1 MKKIKLREGDQAPDF
16 EIQDQEGDLR
26 TLEEF
31 NGKLLLLYFYPK
43 DNTPGCTNEACGFR
57 DSYDDLIR
65 YVHVVG
71 VSGDS
76 VDSHQKFAGRHGL
89 QFPLLADTK
98 KEMIHAYGAD
108 GVFFSRR
115 VSFLINREGTI
126 VKIYEKVN
134 PLEHP
139 DEVMEEVAALQ

>member
-16 EIQDQEGDLR
+16 EVEDQEGDLR

-31 NGKLLLLYFYPK
+31 KGKYLLLYFYPK
-43 DNTPGCTNEACGFR
+43 DSTPGCTNEACGFR

-65 YVHVVG
+65 YAQIVG

-76 VDSHQKFAGRHGL
+76 VQSHQKFAGRHGL
-89 QFPLLADTK
+89 QFPLLADKK
-98 KEMIHAYGAD
+98 KELIHAYGAD
-108 GVFFSRR
+108 GVFFPRR
-115 VSFLINREGTI
+115 VSFLINPEGVI

-139 DEVMEEVAALQ
+139 AEVMEDVAGM